1 MASFFSELWES
12 VFQPGTN
19 PALIKATHGS
29 FVLLILSL
37 LSLIYITRSIHFV
50 NLLVIACILYGIVV
64 WFIGELQQAKL
75 NQQLE
80 DEQKK
85 KENENEDAAVENK
98 ADEATIDAATSTT
111 TTGLNITVSN
121 PTSKSRKA

>member
-1 MASFFSELWES
+1 MASFVTELWDS

-37 LSLIYITRSIHFV
+37 LALIYMTRSIHFI
-50 NLLVIACILYGIVV
+50 NLLVIACLLYGTVV

-75 NQQLE
+75 SKNAELE
-80 DEQKK
+80 KESQEKK
-85 KENENEDAAVENK
+85 SNEEKSEEVVETEEVK
-98 ADEATIDAATSTT
+98 TST
-111 TTGLNITVSN
+111 GLKINASS
-121 PTSKSRKA
+121 PTRKTKKA

>member
-1 MASFFSELWES
+1 MASFVTELWDS

-37 LSLIYITRSIHFV
+37 LALIYMTRSIHFI
-50 NLLVIACILYGIVV
+50 NLLVIACLLYGTVV

-75 NQQLE
+75 NKNLE
-80 DEQKK
+80 LEKESQEKK
-85 KENENEDAAVENK
+85 SNEEKSEEEDDVK
-98 ADEATIDAATSTT
+98 TST
-111 TTGLNITVSN
+111 GSEINSSS
-121 PTSKSRKA
+121 PTRKTKKV